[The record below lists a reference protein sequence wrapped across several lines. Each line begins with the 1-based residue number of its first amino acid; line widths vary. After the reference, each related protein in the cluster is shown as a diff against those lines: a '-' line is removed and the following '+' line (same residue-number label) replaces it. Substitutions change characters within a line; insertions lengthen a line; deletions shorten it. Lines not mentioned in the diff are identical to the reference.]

1 MQTGVSMLD
10 WLTSATEGLITFLSG
25 YGFIYS
31 PLYLLTSLAIAA
43 LYWAVAKPGG
53 RMLGYIFPKD
63 VYSHPSHKAD
73 ISIASFNVVFVGLGG
88 FSFIVLTPLFAGNVV
103 LLLTDPAGL
112 SDGAELTLGWGI
124 ALVTLLVL
132 AEDLARYLV
141 HRAHHMIPLIWPFH
155 AVHHSAEVMTPLTFF
170 RAHPA
175 YYLFQRILISL
186 LTGTAQGLIV
196 AIAFGRA
203 PGWVFFAAV
212 IVSRTYMAL
221 GVHLRHSHIP
231 LGYGKFLER
240 ILISPRLHQVHHSV
254 ERRHFDR
261 NFGEIF
267 ALWDWMF
274 GTLYI
279 PEKGERI
286 RFGLTDGEGRVIRP
300 YPNLRE
306 AMVKPFAESV
316 QVLRGE
322 KDRDD
327 REAERV

>member
-1 MQTGVSMLD
+1 MQAGGLMLD
-10 WLTSATEGLITFLSG
+10 WLTNATEGLITFLSG

-31 PLYLLTSLAIAA
+31 PLYLLTSFAIAA

-53 RMLGYIFPKD
+53 RLLGYIFPKD
-63 VYSHPSHKAD
+63 VYTHPSHKAD
-73 ISIASFNVVFVGLGG
+73 ISIASVNVLFVGLGG
-88 FSFIVLTPLFAGNVV
+88 FSFIVLTPLFAGSVV
-103 LLLTDPAGL
+103 LTLTDPIAL
-112 SDGAELTLGWGI
+112 SESAELTFGWAI
-124 ALVTLLVL
+124 ALVILLVL

-141 HRAHHMIPLIWPFH
+141 HRGHHVIPLIWPFH
-155 AVHHSAEVMTPLTFF
+155 AVHHSAQVMTPLTFF

-175 YYLFQRILISL
+175 YYFFQRILISM

-196 AIAFGRA
+196 ALAFGWA

-212 IVSRTYMAL
+212 IASRAYMAL

-231 LGYGKFLER
+231 LGYGRFLEH
-240 ILISPRLHQVHHSV
+240 ILISPRLHQVHHSI

-267 ALWDWMF
+267 ALWDWLF

-286 RFGLTDGEGRVIRP
+286 QFGLTDSEGQIVQP
-300 YPNLRE
+300 YPNLRQ
-306 AMVKPFAESV
+306 AMVKPFAESAE
-316 QVLRGE
+316 VLRG
-322 KDRDD
+322 KKANNDRT
-327 REAERV
+327 AERA